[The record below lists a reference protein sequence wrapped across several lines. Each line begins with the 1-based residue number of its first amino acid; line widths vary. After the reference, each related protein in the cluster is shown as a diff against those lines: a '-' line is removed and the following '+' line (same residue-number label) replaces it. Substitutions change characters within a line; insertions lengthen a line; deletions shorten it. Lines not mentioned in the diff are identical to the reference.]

1 MPHARRLFGD
11 SAEQTAEQFLIKKGY
26 VILDRQFLTRV
37 GEIDL
42 IARQGDEVVFVEV
55 KARHTDAFGYPEA
68 SVTPTKL
75 RKIAKTALLYLRL
88 KQLEESNFRIDV
100 IAIEHQFSP
109 PRITHFEGVG

>member
-11 SAEQTAEQFLIKKGY
+11 RAEQTAEQFLNEKGY
-26 VILDRQFLTRV
+26 VVLDRQFLTRV

-42 IARQGDEVVFVEV
+42 IAKQGNEVVFVEV

-68 SVTPTKL
+68 SVSPAKL
-75 RKIAKTALLYLRL
+75 RKIGMTALLYLRL
-88 KQLEESNFRIDV
+88 KQLEDSDFRIDV
-100 IAIEHQFSP
+100 IAIEYQFSP

>member
-11 SAEQTAEQFLIKKGY
+11 SAEQMAECYLVDKGY
-26 VILDRQFLTRV
+26 AILDRQFLTRV

-42 IARQGDEVVFVEV
+42 IAKQGNEVVFVEV
-55 KARHTDAFGYPEA
+55 KARHTDTFGYPEA
-68 SVTPTKL
+68 SVTPAKL

-88 KQLEESNFRIDV
+88 KQLEDSDFRIDV

-109 PRITHFEGVG
+109 PRITHFEAVG